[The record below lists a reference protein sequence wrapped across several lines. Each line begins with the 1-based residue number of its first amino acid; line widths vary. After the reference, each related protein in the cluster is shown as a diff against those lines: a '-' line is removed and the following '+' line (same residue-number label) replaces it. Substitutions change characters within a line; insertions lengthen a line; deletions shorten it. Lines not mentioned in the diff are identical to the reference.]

1 MFSSPLSS
9 TKLDHWGGVG
19 EAHAPSP
26 VSLGKVG
33 GFIEAE
39 RKKRGRTS
47 AFSQAVMLKE
57 HMSVGLSSL
66 KGNT

>member
-26 VSLGKVG
+26 GSLGKVG

-39 RKKRGRTS
+39 RKKRGQTS
-47 AFSQAVMLKE
+47 AFSQAVCRL
-57 HMSVGLSSL
+57 VYLY
-66 KGNT
+66 